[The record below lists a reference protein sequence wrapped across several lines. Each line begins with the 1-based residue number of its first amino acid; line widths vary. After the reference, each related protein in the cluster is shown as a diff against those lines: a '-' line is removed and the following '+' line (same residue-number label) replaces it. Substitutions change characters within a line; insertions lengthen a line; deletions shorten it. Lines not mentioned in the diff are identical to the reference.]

1 MTPSL
6 SSRIERFINMRW
18 WKKRKSVMR
27 RIHSALAS
35 ALSRL
40 RVIRRLEP
48 GFLWI
53 SWGDV
58 LREEIL
64 SGDFERAER
73 LFVNKFLRPGMIFL
87 DIGAYYGLYSLAAS
101 ILVGS
106 QGRVIAFEPSPFQR
120 NRLLWHTRLNRCPNV
135 VVEPVALGNH
145 VGDETL
151 FAVATGSAGYSSLR
165 RPAVD
170 ANICEIKVSIVT
182 LDQYLRAHSIGT
194 VDLIKIDVEGGELD
208 VFKGSQNLLK
218 QTNRPIILCE
228 LEDVRT
234 EAWGHKAKDVEAYL
248 QSLGYLW
255 FRPLAD
261 GRLEALRQ
269 RGDHHERNFVAV
281 PPERMSSMKDMIAT

>member
-1 MTPSL
+1 M
-6 SSRIERFINMRW
+6 
-18 WKKRKSVMR
+18 
-27 RIHSALAS
+27 
-35 ALSRL
+35 
-40 RVIRRLEP
+40 EP